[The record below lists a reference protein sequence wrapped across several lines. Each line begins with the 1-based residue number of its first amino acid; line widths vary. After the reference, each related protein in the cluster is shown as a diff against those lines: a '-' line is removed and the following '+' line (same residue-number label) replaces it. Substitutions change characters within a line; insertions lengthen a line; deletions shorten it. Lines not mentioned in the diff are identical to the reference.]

1 MEMIQS
7 VGTLQSSFFHFK
19 DKEKACRKR
28 PKKSEKENKDASL
41 EENLTFQEILEQESK
56 RLDLLA

>member
-1 MEMIQS
+1 MEIIQS
-7 VGTLQSSFFHFK
+7 VGALQSSFFYFK
-19 DKEKACRKR
+19 DKEKTCRKS

-56 RLDLLA
+56 KLDLLA

>member
-7 VGTLQSSFFHFK
+7 VGALQSSFFYFK
-19 DKEKACRKR
+19 DKEKTCRKSL
-28 PKKSEKENKDASL
+28 KKSEKENKDASL

>member
-1 MEMIQS
+1 MIQS
-7 VGTLQSSFFHFK
+7 VGALQSSFFYFK
-19 DKEKACRKR
+19 DKKKTCRKS

>member
-7 VGTLQSSFFHFK
+7 VGALQSSFLYFK
-19 DKEKACRKR
+19 DKEKACRKS

-56 RLDLLA
+56 RLNLLV